1 MRTHLLFTYLLSTLL
16 VGCATPALTIQEPTE
31 QQLIEA
37 RQHLNM
43 DPPTDT
49 RAPDAKPDP
58 KTMFESTAIR
68 VANAAQRVCERVA
81 AHLEIGR
88 CSAAWTMPIL
98 YTEDEVNAFA
108 DEHDRIGV
116 FTGLLHH
123 IPIESEL
130 AAVLAHEYSHV
141 MLDHVD
147 KKGDNALAGLII
159 ASVLGGVVAGASGV
173 PLDSRT
179 LDTYQ
184 RLGIMA
190 GSRAYSPEMELEAD
204 RLAVYILQEARY
216 PGLAMRDALVRLH
229 HLKTSPGTSGASVG
243 RVGFLETHPSDDR
256 RIAHILSVIRD
267 VAAGKPLT
275 MK

>member
-1 MRTHLLFTYLLSTLL
+1 MRTHLLLTYLLSTLL
-16 VGCATPALTIQEPTE
+16 VGCATPTMAIHEPTE

-37 RQHLNM
+37 RQHLAM
-43 DPPTDT
+43 ALPVDT
-49 RAPDAKPDP
+49 RSPEAKLAPEA
-58 KTMFESTAIR
+58 MFEMTAIR
-68 VANAAQRVCERVA
+68 VARAGQDVCERLS
-81 AHLEIGR
+81 AHLKIGR

-98 YTEDEVNAFA
+98 YDENEINAFA

-116 FTGLLHH
+116 FTGLLDH
-123 IPIESEL
+123 IQIESEL

-147 KKGDNALAGLII
+147 KKGDNALAGLMIG
-159 ASVLGGVVAGASGV
+159 SVLGGVVAGASGV
-173 PLDSRT
+173 PLNSRT
-179 LDTYQ
+179 LDLYQ

-204 RLAVYILQEARY
+204 RLAVYILREARY

-229 HLKTSPGTSGASVG
+229 HLKAAPHNGGASVG
-243 RVGFLETHPSDDR
+243 RVGFLDTHPSDDR

-267 VAAGKPLT
+267 VAADKPLT
-275 MK
+275 ME

>member
-1 MRTHLLFTYLLSTLL
+1 M
-16 VGCATPALTIQEPTE
+16 
-31 QQLIEA
+31 
-37 RQHLNM
+37 
-43 DPPTDT
+43 
-49 RAPDAKPDP
+49 
-58 KTMFESTAIR
+58 
-68 VANAAQRVCERVA
+68 
-81 AHLEIGR
+81 
-88 CSAAWTMPIL
+88 
-98 YTEDEVNAFA
+98 
-108 DEHDRIGV
+108 
-116 FTGLLHH
+116 
-123 IPIESEL
+123 
-130 AAVLAHEYSHV
+130 
-141 MLDHVD
+141 
-147 KKGDNALAGLII
+147 
-159 ASVLGGVVAGASGV
+159 LGGVVAGASGV

-229 HLKTSPGTSGASVG
+229 HLKTSPVASGALVG